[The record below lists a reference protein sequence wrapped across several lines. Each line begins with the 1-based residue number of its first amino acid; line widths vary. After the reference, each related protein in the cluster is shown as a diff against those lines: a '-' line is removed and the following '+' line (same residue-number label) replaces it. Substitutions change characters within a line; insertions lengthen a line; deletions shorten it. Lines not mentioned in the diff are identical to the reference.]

1 MLRIRQSAAFLWLAC
16 GKGGPVCTRDRQ
28 AIGDFR
34 KYNPPFLRRS
44 RLRQP
49 MTELDVITIGR
60 SSVDLYGRQVGG
72 RLEDM
77 LSFAKYVG
85 GSPTNMAVGAA
96 RLGLRAGV
104 VTRVGDEHF
113 GRFIR
118 ETLEGEGVDTRTV
131 RTDPERLTALAI
143 LGIRDRDS
151 FPLIFYRENCA
162 DMALSESD
170 IDPAAISRAGC
181 VVTTGTHHSHE
192 GTDAAC
198 RRALRLA
205 RGNGA
210 RTALDIDYRP
220 NLWGLGGHGAGEDR
234 YQASGR
240 VAQRLQEVMPLCD
253 LVVGTEEELRAAGGA
268 EDLMDA
274 IRSIRA
280 CTEAAIVCKRGP
292 TGAVLFEGG
301 IPGTVDEGL
310 QAPGFPI
317 EVFNVLGAGDGFMAG
332 LLRGWLRGEPWL
344 EALRFANACG
354 ALAVSRHGCA
364 PAYPSWEELVRF
376 IEHGSSERA
385 VRKDTELA
393 HLHRATTRWREWPT
407 VRAFAFDHRSQ
418 MREMAAR
425 AGAGLDRVGAFKHL
439 CLRAALEVADG
450 APGFGVLCDGSL
462 GQEALHA
469 AAGSG
474 LWIGRPV
481 ERPGSR
487 PLALEIGPDIGS
499 DLVEWPRE
507 HVVKCLCNCH
517 PDDPDEMWDGQIR
530 TLLRLQD
537 AVIRAGLEWLLE
549 TLPSAVAEAHSGST
563 AMVMERLYGAGLR
576 PDWWKLEPMS
586 DSKHW
591 EEACAMIETFD
602 PHCRGIV
609 VLGRDAPM
617 DTLAETFRIA
627 AVHERVRGFA
637 VGRTVF
643 GAVLERWL
651 GGAIGDDGAIAE
663 MAKRYRGLAGTWDA
677 ARRGGG
683 R

>member
-1 MLRIRQSAAFLWLAC
+1 MPA
-16 GKGGPVCTRDRQ
+16 
-28 AIGDFR
+28 
-34 KYNPPFLRRS
+34 
-44 RLRQP
+44 
-49 MTELDVITIGR
+49 LDVITIGR
-60 SSVDLYGRQVGG
+60 ASVDLYGRQVGG

-104 VTRVGDEHF
+104 ITRVGDEHF

-118 ETLEGEGVDTRTV
+118 ETLESEGVDTRTV

-143 LGIRDRDS
+143 LGIRDRES

-162 DMALSESD
+162 DMAITEAD
-170 IDPAAISRAGC
+170 IDPLAIQRAGC

-198 RRALRLA
+198 RKALRLA
-205 RGNGA
+205 RANGA

-234 YQASGR
+234 YRASER
-240 VAQRLQEVMPLCD
+240 VARRLQEVMPLCD

-274 IRSIRA
+274 IRSVRA
-280 CTEAAIVCKRGP
+280 CTGAAIVCKRGP
-292 TGAVLFEGG
+292 VGAVLFEGE
-301 IPGTVDEGL
+301 IPDTVDEGL
-310 QAPGFPI
+310 QAPGFPV

-332 LLRGWLRGEPWL
+332 LLRGWLRGETWL
-344 EALRFANACG
+344 EALRYANACG

-364 PAYPSWEELVRF
+364 PAYPSWQELERF
-376 IEHGSSERA
+376 IRHGSSERA
-385 VRKDTELA
+385 VRKDRELA
-393 HLHRATTRWREWPT
+393 HIHRATTRWRDLSS

-418 MREMAAR
+418 MRKMAVQ
-425 AGAGLDRVGAFKHL
+425 AGAGEDRVSAFKGL
-439 CLRAALEVADG
+439 CLRAALAVADG
-450 APGFGVLCDGSL
+450 APGYGILCDGSF
-462 GQEALHA
+462 GSEALHA
-469 AAGSG
+469 AAGTG

-487 PLALEIGPDIGS
+487 PLELEIGPDFGS

-517 PDDPDEMWDGQIR
+517 PDDPEEMWSRQIG

-549 TLPSAVAEAHSGST
+549 SLPSAIGKADPAST
-563 AMVMERLYGAGLR
+563 ASVMERLYAAGLR
-576 PDWWKLEPMS
+576 PDWWKLEPM
-586 DSKHW
+586 DDEEHW
-591 EEACAMIETFD
+591 RRACAAIERWD

-617 DTLAETFRIA
+617 ERLVEAFRVA
-627 AVHERVRGFA
+627 AGHERVRGFA

-643 GAVLERWL
+643 GEVLGQWL
-651 GGAIGDDGAIAE
+651 EGTIGDDGAVAAMAE
-663 MAKRYRGLAGTWDA
+663 RYRCLAEAWDA
-677 ARRGGG
+677 ASGGEE

>member
-1 MLRIRQSAAFLWLAC
+1 M
-16 GKGGPVCTRDRQ
+16 P
-28 AIGDFR
+28 
-34 KYNPPFLRRS
+34 
-44 RLRQP
+44 
-49 MTELDVITIGR
+49 ELDVITVGR
-60 SSVDLYGRQVGG
+60 ASVDLYGRQVGG

-104 VTRVGDEHF
+104 ATRVGDEHF

-118 ETLEGEGVDTRTV
+118 ETLDSEGVDTRTV

-151 FPLIFYRENCA
+151 FPLLFYRENCA
-162 DMALSESD
+162 DMALSEED
-170 IDPAAISRAGC
+170 IQPAAIERAGC
-181 VVTTGTHHSHE
+181 VVTTGTHHSHD

-198 RRALRLA
+198 RKALRLA
-205 RGNGA
+205 RRNGA

-220 NLWGLGGHGAGEDR
+220 NLWGLGGHGAGEER
-234 YQASGR
+234 YRASDR
-240 VAQRLQEVMPLCD
+240 VARRLQEVMPMCD

-268 EDLMDA
+268 EDLMEA

-280 CTEAAIVCKRGP
+280 CTDAAVVCKRGP
-292 TGAVLFEGG
+292 VGAVLFEAD
-301 IPGTVDEGL
+301 IPDSVDDGL
-310 QAPGFPI
+310 QAPGFPV

-332 LLRGWLRGEPWL
+332 LLRGWLRGESWL
-344 EALRFANACG
+344 ESLRFANACG

-376 IEHGSSERA
+376 IKHGSRERA
-385 VRKDTELA
+385 VRRDGELS
-393 HLHRATTRWREWPT
+393 HLHRTTTRWRDWPT

-418 MREMAAR
+418 MQDMAKR
-425 AGAGLDRVGAFKHL
+425 AGFGSDRIGAFKEL
-439 CLRAALEVADG
+439 CLRAAIRVADG
-450 APGFGVLCDGSL
+450 GSGFGILCDGSI

-469 AAGSG
+469 AAGTG

-481 ERPGSR
+481 ERPGTR
-487 PLALEIGPDIGS
+487 PLALEIGPDFGS

-517 PDDPDEMWDGQIR
+517 PDDPEDLWEQQTG

-537 AVIRAGLEWLLE
+537 AVLRAGLEWLLE
-549 TLPSAVAEAHSGST
+549 TLPANVGEVEAGT
-563 AMVMERLYGAGLR
+563 TGVVMDRLYSAGLR
-576 PDWWKLEPMS
+576 PDWWKLEPM
-586 DSKHW
+586 DDPEHW
-591 EEACAMIETFD
+591 SRACGMIETWD

-609 VLGRDAPM
+609 VLGRDAP
-617 DTLAETFRIA
+617 LEALESTFGGA
-627 AVHERVRGFA
+627 ARHERVRGFA
-637 VGRTVF
+637 VGRSVF
-643 GAVLERWL
+643 GTVLGQWL
-651 GGAIGDDGAIAE
+651 DGAIGDDEAVDG
-663 MAKRYRGLAGTWDA
+663 MAGRYRKLVAAWDA
-677 ARRGGG
+677 ARRGVD